1 MSKNLYSYPYTP
13 SNCDICCH
21 LGRRIDRGEEPR
33 GPGPERGVQQT
44 HAYSGPARGSY
55 NVNAYSGLSYVMFLA
70 QIYCVFFQEFSKV
83 YHLPH
88 ASARLLLVVQ
98 KITSQ

>member
-55 NVNAYSGLSYVMFLA
+55 NVNAYSGPARGSYNGNAYRGLSYVMFLA
-70 QIYCVFFQEFSKV
+70 QILQIFS
-83 YHLPH
+83 
-88 ASARLLLVVQ
+88 
-98 KITSQ
+98 T